1 MLAPSKTA
9 HPGPDPT
16 AKAPSAAPSLARSF
30 VTTPPAKSATQML
43 APSKAAPVGAAPAAN
58 VPSTAPS
65 FARSLVTV
73 LPELELSTPVFET
86 QILAPSKATRSAAP
100 PANVPSPAPS
110 FARSLV
116 TVLPELELSTP
127 VFETQILAP
136 SKATRSAPTPA
147 ANVVV
152 RLAGYHCRSA
162 TWSGLRVNTP
172 ETTLPGALCWA
183 ALLPLKNI
191 VRAAATTTKVAGNPI
206 PLTHRFSI
214 EFSFRSSMRASSR
227 FAVHCVK
234 AAHRFLDAGDA
245 FLIQSHSRTCQL
257 AEAVRIV
264 VPVVPQID
272 AAIG

>member
-73 LPELELSTPVFET
+73 LPELELSTPVF
-86 QILAPSKATRSAAP
+86 Q
-100 PANVPSPAPS
+100 
-110 FARSLV
+110 
-116 TVLPELELSTP
+116 
-127 VFETQILAP
+127 TQILAP
-136 SKATRSAPTPA
+136 SKATRSAPPPA

-191 VRAAATTTKVAGNPI
+191 VRAAATTTKVASNPI
-206 PLTHRFSI
+206 PLTNRFSI

>member
-58 VPSTAPS
+58 VP
-65 FARSLVTV
+65 
-73 LPELELSTPVFET
+73 
-86 QILAPSKATRSAAP
+86 
-100 PANVPSPAPS
+100 
-110 FARSLV
+110 
-116 TVLPELELSTP
+116 
-127 VFETQILAP
+127 
-136 SKATRSAPTPA
+136 TPA

-191 VRAAATTTKVAGNPI
+191 VRAAATTTKVASNPI
-206 PLTHRFSI
+206 PLTNRFSI

>member
-65 FARSLVTV
+65 FG
-73 LPELELSTPVFET
+73 P
-86 QILAPSKATRSAAP
+86 
-100 PANVPSPAPS
+100 
-110 FARSLV
+110 SLV

-191 VRAAATTTKVAGNPI
+191 VRAAATTTKVASNPI
-206 PLTHRFSI
+206 PLTNRFTI
-214 EFSFRSSMRASSR
+214 EFSSRISILASKPPFDILLTDILSFPSVKSQTAAR
-227 FAVHCVK
+227 GCSVAWLWLSAPFA
-234 AAHRFLDAGDA
+234 
-245 FLIQSHSRTCQL
+245 
-257 AEAVRIV
+257 
-264 VPVVPQID
+264 
-272 AAIG
+272 